1 MIEAHNLSKSF
12 GTTHAVKDVSFTV
25 ERGDVVG
32 LLGPNGAGK
41 STTMKML
48 SGALLPDHGS
58 GKIDGHDIVGRR
70 TDAQQA
76 LGYMPEAAG
85 GFPDLTVREFLTFC
99 ADARQFSAREA
110 DKAIEDIAESTLLS
124 PALDKTFR
132 TLSKGWRQRAWF
144 AQAVLHGPS
153 ALILDEP
160 TDGLDPGQKDHIRD
174 YIRKISE
181 HTAIILSTHIL
192 QEAEELCTRVIIIA
206 DGTVVKDSPIGTL
219 LDETGR
225 LGQTFA
231 ELTAA
236 SRKAV
241 S

>member
-12 GTTHAVKDVSFTV
+12 GATHAVKEVSFTV
-25 ERGDVVG
+25 EPGDVVG

-48 SGALLPDHGS
+48 SGALLPDNGS
-58 GKIDGHDIVGRR
+58 GKIAGHDIVVGRA
-70 TDAQQA
+70 DAQRA

-99 ADARQFSAREA
+99 ADARRFSAVQARQ
-110 DKAIEDIAESTLLS
+110 AIEEISESTLLT

-144 AQAVLHGPS
+144 AQSVLHNPS

-181 HTAIILSTHIL
+181 RTAIILSTHIL

-206 DGTVVKDSPIGTL
+206 DGVIAKDAPISAL
-219 LDETGR
+219 LDGAGR
-225 LGQTFA
+225 LGQAFA
-231 ELTAA
+231 ELTAT
-236 SRKAV
+236 SNKAG